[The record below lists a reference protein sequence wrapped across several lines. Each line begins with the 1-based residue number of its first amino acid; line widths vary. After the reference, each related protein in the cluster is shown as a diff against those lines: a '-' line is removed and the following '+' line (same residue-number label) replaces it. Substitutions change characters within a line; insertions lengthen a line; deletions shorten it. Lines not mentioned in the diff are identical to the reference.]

1 MITISYANGLIAVV
15 AAAAIGAAGSGWML
29 YGALVET
36 RTLARQIRQW
46 ERRSTRA
53 AAWADA
59 NLVALALVPAPPR
72 ALTSGMDSERQL
84 SIVDVE
90 AESTVNCRPNPR
102 PRRSAKLAL
111 WRNRHEVRRA
121 LRHTE
126 HLLALA
132 RRHHVGRHR
141 LDDAPVDSTAT
152 RVWTFDHPTIRRH
165 RLGAATA

>member
-36 RTLARQIRQW
+36 RTLAGQIRRW
-46 ERRSTRA
+46 ERRATRA
-53 AAWADA
+53 AAWAEA
-59 NLVALALVPAPPR
+59 NLVALTLVPAPHR
-72 ALTSGMDSERQL
+72 ALRSGMDSEPHL

-90 AESTVNCRPNPR
+90 AESDVNCRPDPR
-102 PRRSAKLAL
+102 SSRFARLAL

-121 LRHTE
+121 LRHSK

-141 LDDAPVDSTAT
+141 LDDASVDSTPV